1 MAEEKN
7 TSIYWPSLDE
17 YNPGITKE
25 MWEEVLKDASITTP
39 ETFSML
45 KKILELGGESTCA
58 HLAEV
63 YGNTFS
69 YYNRLGSAFGKR
81 VKDKYNCP
89 DCIDKESDT
98 TDRNRVY
105 VIPFVGRN
113 VKENGNQRY
122 SWKLRDELKEAL
134 EDMSAIKEEYILTI
148 SADSVVSNDPNFT
161 MDNLGLGDDFKPL
174 DTWFEDVDGKK
185 TKRTRAKN
193 EKKFQIKRCLDLLFK
208 YMNLSCPLCRSRK
221 RLSIQRVNMRPT
233 EKSIKEY
240 TQP

>member
-1 MAEEKN
+1 MLYQ
-7 TSIYWPSLDE
+7 I
-17 YNPGITKE
+17 
-25 MWEEVLKDASITTP
+25 LK
-39 ETFSML
+39 
-45 KKILELGGESTCA
+45 LGGESTCA

-81 VKDKYNCP
+81 VKDKFNCP

-134 EDMSAIKEEYILTI
+134 EEMGAIKEEYVLTI
-148 SADSVVSNDPNFT
+148 TADSVVSTDSNFT
-161 MDNLGLGDDFKPL
+161 MDNLGLGDGFKPL
-174 DTWFEDVDGKK
+174 DTWFEDESGQKI
-185 TKRTRAKN
+185 TRNRAKN
-193 EKKFQIKRCLDLLFK
+193 E
-208 YMNLSCPLCRSRK
+208 RK
-221 RLSIQRVNMRPT
+221 I
-233 EKSIKEY
+233 
-240 TQP
+240 